1 MRWSGV
7 RIPPCLPRR
16 CGGIGRRA
24 GFRFQCLYDVE
35 VQVLSPT
42 LTVICHVL
50 CILCFN
56 IMALNIDINNIVRSV
71 AVVVVGLPVALS
83 VSSVNGS
90 LSRSADSLTR
100 LAEESAAVTPAEAAL
115 DNLKAEATVPCI
127 KWLVSKVDSK
137 LERDAKNDLD
147 DALGGEV
154 NYKEVCKFVLN

>member
-1 MRWSGV
+1 M
-7 RIPPCLPRR
+7 
-16 CGGIGRRA
+16 
-24 GFRFQCLYDVE
+24 
-35 VQVLSPT
+35 T
-42 LTVICHVL
+42 
-50 CILCFN
+50 
-56 IMALNIDINNIVRSV
+56 LNIDINNIVRSV

-115 DNLKAEATVPCI
+115 DNLKTEATIPCI

-137 LERDAKNDLD
+137 LEREAKNDLD
-147 DALGGEV
+147 EALGGEV